1 MTCTV
6 RDAAA
11 QVVNPYDKLDRMIRG
26 FPIRNSVVIEE
37 QITVLIIE
45 DDAAIADMYR
55 LCLIADG
62 YSVLIA
68 ETGPEGLRLATEVL
82 PDFIYLDLRLPG
94 LDGFEVLDLLRA
106 SPMTEWI
113 PVMILSNY
121 GDPELR
127 ERGLR
132 LGASEFLV
140 KADTTPRHL
149 SDAVQRTTSGQQPI
163 SR

>member
-1 MTCTV
+1 M
-6 RDAAA
+6 
-11 QVVNPYDKLDRMIRG
+11 
-26 FPIRNSVVIEE
+26 EE
-37 QITVLIIE
+37 VDEPVSVLIIE

-55 LCLIADG
+55 LCLAADG

-82 PDFIYLDLRLPG
+82 PDLIYLDLRLPG
-94 LDGFEVLDLLRA
+94 LDGFEVLEHLRA

-113 PVMILSNY
+113 PVIILSNY

-132 LGASEFLV
+132 LGAMEFLV
-140 KADTTPRHL
+140 KADTTPRRL
-149 SDAVQRTTSGQQPI
+149 SEVVQRTTSGQRAM
-163 SR
+163 SG